1 MNAGVSLIRAY
12 LQVNGYF
19 TVSELPVIRRRRH
32 GGYEQLTDIDILALR
47 FPLARHLVSEG
58 RPGPDDD
65 LTFAHDPAL
74 DVPEDAMDLI
84 VGEVKE
90 GRPDINPSLRSRET
104 LYTALVRSGCCPPE
118 ELDRVVDA
126 LRHHGEAHVKEAGPG
141 GSGGT
146 GRGGVGTACRIRL
159 VAFGHGEPGPRAGFT
174 VISLRH
180 VAGFLEEHLERYHDI
195 LHPADLTDPVLGLL
209 HLLKKVE
216 EKDSR

>member
-1 MNAGVSLIRAY
+1 MNAGVALIRAY

-32 GGYEQLTDIDILALR
+32 GSYEQLTDIDIVALR

-58 RPGPDDD
+58 RPGPADD

-90 GRPDINPSLRSRET
+90 GRPDINPALRSHET

-118 ELDRVVDA
+118 ELDRVVDE
-126 LRHHGEAHVKEAGPG
+126 LRRDGEARLEATP
-141 GSGGT
+141 SGT
-146 GRGGVGTACRIRL
+146 SCRIRL
-159 VAFGHGEPGPRAGFT
+159 VAFGAGEPGSRTGFT
-174 VISLRH
+174 VVSLGH
-180 VAGFLEEHLERYHDI
+180 VARFLDEHLERYHDI
-195 LHPADLTDPVLGLL
+195 LHPADLSDPVLGLL

-216 EKDSR
+216 

>member
-1 MNAGVSLIRAY
+1 LNAGVALIRAY

-19 TVSELPVIRRRRH
+19 TLSELPVIRRRRH
-32 GGYEQLTDIDILALR
+32 GAYEQLTDIDILALR

-58 RPGPDDD
+58 RPGPADD
-65 LTFAHDPAL
+65 LTFAHDPVL

-90 GRPDINPSLRSRET
+90 GRPDINPALRSHET

-118 ELDRVVDA
+118 ELDRVVDG
-126 LRHHGEAHVKEAGPG
+126 LQRDGEAHLEAAGAG
-141 GSGGT
+141 IS
-146 GRGGVGTACRIRL
+146 CRIRL
-159 VAFGHGEPGPRAGFT
+159 LAFGDGESGPRTGFS
-174 VISLRH
+174 VIGLRH
-180 VAGFLEEHLERYHDI
+180 VADFLEQHLERYHDI

-216 EKDSR
+216 